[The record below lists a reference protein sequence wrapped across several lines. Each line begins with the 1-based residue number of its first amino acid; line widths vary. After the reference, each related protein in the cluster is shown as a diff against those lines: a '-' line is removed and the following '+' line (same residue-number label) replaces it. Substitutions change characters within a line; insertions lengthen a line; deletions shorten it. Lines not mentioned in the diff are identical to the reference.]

1 MRWSVR
7 ANHGGGWQFR
17 LCPAHETLDEACFQK
32 TPVPFAG
39 DSKMM
44 MSNGS
49 MLPLKSTF
57 VTEGTMPAGSTWQ
70 MVPIPMT
77 RGGPDLHDMG
87 YQFARK
93 KLMLS
98 LSIRL
103 RCCLSH
109 PTTCQHF
116 SALLRPD
123 PAEDPGPGDLFG
135 GVDQQHHHVRYAAR
149 APRASR
155 RV

>member
-1 MRWSVR
+1 MGSTLPKLDSGVVWKAGEIVNDVRWSVR

-17 LCPAHETLDEACFQK
+17 LCPAHETLDEACFQR

-70 MVPIPMT
+70 MLP
-77 RGGPDLHDMG
+77 
-87 YQFARK
+87 
-93 KLMLS
+93 
-98 LSIRL
+98 
-103 RCCLSH
+103 
-109 PTTCQHF
+109 
-116 SALLRPD
+116 
-123 PAEDPGPGDLFG
+123 
-135 GVDQQHHHVRYAAR
+135 
-149 APRASR
+149 
-155 RV
+155 

>member
-1 MRWSVR
+1 MGSTLPKLDSGVVWKAGEIVNDVRWSVR

-17 LCPAHETLDEACFQK
+17 LCPAHETLDEACFQR

-70 MVPIPMT
+70 MLPIVRATQP
-77 RGGPDLHDMG
+77 
-87 YQFARK
+87 
-93 KLMLS
+93 
-98 LSIRL
+98 
-103 RCCLSH
+103 
-109 PTTCQHF
+109 PTTHLTLALPTSPAQ
-116 SALLRPD
+116 SAADDARRPRPPRHGLSV
-123 PAEDPGPGDLFG
+123 PA
-135 GVDQQHHHVRYAAR
+135 
-149 APRASR
+149 
-155 RV
+155 